1 MLRTEGR
8 AFEVAARAVLIG
20 TTAFVRAHP
29 REGKARSGRSLDGD
43 AMFTEMVGVT
53 PLPKGQ
59 ADFR

>member
-8 AFEVAARAVLIG
+8 AFEVAARAVLK
-20 TTAFVRAHP
+20 
-29 REGKARSGRSLDGD
+29 GKVLSGGSLDGD

-53 PLPKGQ
+53 PFPKGQ